1 MSLVSTE
8 WLEKNIKHAKII
20 DCSWHMPNTNRNGE
34 KEYLLSHIPNALFFD
49 IDKNSNKNSDL
60 PHMLP
65 SPKDWKKTIS
75 NLGITNNDRIV
86 IYDNSD
92 VISSC
97 RCWYMFLY
105 FGHDPKLVHILDG
118 GFEKWVKE
126 NRIESNNI
134 FKIKKSNYLVNE
146 NYNLVK
152 NLNEVKHNL
161 KSNEFQIID
170 GRSRERFEG
179 TAKEPREGLRS
190 GSIPSSYC
198 LPFKEVLNPNK
209 TFKNISDLKNIYH
222 KILGSNKYNNVVF
235 SCGSGITACVL
246 ALAYYLINNNYK
258 PVIYDGSWAEYG
270 MIKK

>member
-65 SPKDWKKTIS
+65 SPRDWKKIIS

-126 NRIESNNI
+126 NRMESNNI

-146 NYNLVK
+146 NHNLVK
-152 NLNEVKHNL
+152 DLNEVKHNL

-179 TAKEPREGLRS
+179 TAKEPRGGLRS
-190 GSIPSSYC
+190 GSIPNSYC
-198 LPFKEVLNPNK
+198 LPFKEVLNSNK

-222 KILGSNKYNNVVF
+222 KLLGSNKYNNVVF

-246 ALAYYLINNNYK
+246 ALAYSLINNNYK

-270 MIKK
+270 KINK